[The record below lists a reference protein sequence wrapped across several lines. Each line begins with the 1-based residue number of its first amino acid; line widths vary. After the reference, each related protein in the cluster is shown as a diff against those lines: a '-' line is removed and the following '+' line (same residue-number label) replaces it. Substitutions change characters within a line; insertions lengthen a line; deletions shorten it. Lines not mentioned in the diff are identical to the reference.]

1 MGRDNDKKTILA
13 MAAVAIAFGALT
25 IKSGGAV
32 LFFNGEARVAAGHY
46 VEFVVWFN
54 FFAGFAYIV
63 AGVGML
69 RRATWAVGLAAFIA
83 LSTMAVFMAFGVHVV
98 SGGEYEMRTVMA
110 MSVRSL
116 VWLTIALLADSR
128 LSQRRKVYP

>member
-69 RRATWAVGLAAFIA
+69 RRATWAVGLAALIA